1 MSAPLEILKKYW
13 KYPEFR
19 KPQEEII
26 ESAIN
31 GTNTIVLL
39 PTGGGKSLCYQ
50 IPALISEGVC
60 IVISPL
66 IALIQDQVNSLKEKN
81 IKSIALTSQLSQED
95 IITAF
100 DNLQFGGFKFLYLS
114 PEKLQS
120 SFIQEKIKQLNVSI
134 IAIDEAHCISEW
146 GHDFRPSYLQLKILK
161 EIQPKAVFMALTATA
176 TEKVL
181 KDIQLNLEIETAN
194 F

>member
-1 MSAPLEILKKYW
+1 MSEPLEILKKYW

-19 KPQEEII
+19 NPQEEII

-31 GTNTIVLL
+31 GINTVILL

-50 IPALISEGVC
+50 IPTLILDGVC

-100 DNLQFGGFKFLYLS
+100 DNLQFGDFKFLYLS

-120 SFIQEKIKQLNVSI
+120 PFIQEKIKQLNVSI

-146 GHDFRPSYLQLKILK
+146 GHDFRPSYL
-161 EIQPKAVFMALTATA
+161 
-176 TEKVL
+176 
-181 KDIQLNLEIETAN
+181 N
-194 F
+194 